1 MTQGQKPPHK
11 SGPKQVPKD
20 LSFRKFL
27 ALIEKLGLHRRQIGL
42 VLVLQF
48 VSTFFETV
56 SIAFV
61 IPIIQY
67 LDKQE
72 DIATLAQESTL
83 WHYLAE
89 FHAFF
94 GLEVS
99 IVTLMA
105 FCFVSVLV
113 RQVFTYVRMVY
124 LQYLYNYTLFVA
136 RTRGFIDALGTRLDY
151 HDKNQSGTIVNDL
164 MLELEQAVACIR
176 KTVSLLGGAVICVIY
191 VAFLTAVSWSIVL
204 IAALAILLAF
214 VGLRRTMSLSRNH
227 SRVLAKSNQ
236 EMSNF
241 LFERINA
248 LRLIRLTGMQTIE
261 AGNMTNFAS
270 RQRNERFRLG
280 VLQARVQAVLE
291 PLFLTFI
298 VGCFAVGH
306 SVLAVPLDRMAII
319 VGAMIRLFPV
329 IKELISG
336 RQMMLTL
343 MGSLEVVERR
353 LSDMEAAV
361 EAKAGSK
368 PVGELGPGI
377 RFEHVSFR
385 YDEAVEGRAALEDV
399 DFEIESGRMTAI
411 VGPSGSGKSTLIDL
425 LPRLRVPAEGRIT
438 LNGIDLAE
446 YDPKS
451 LRAAI
456 AFAPQRPIMFDET
469 VEEHIRRG
477 KPDATQAEIEEAVR
491 QAGATKFIGEL
502 PQGYQTRL
510 GERGHRLSGGQMQR
524 LDIARCLIQEAP
536 VLILDEPTSA
546 LDPDSEHLFRQT
558 LRRLRDTTGKT
569 IIVIAHRL
577 STIADADNIVVLN
590 GGKVDAVG
598 SHNTLMQNVNWY
610 ASAFSKQNSGFP
622 DMEVAA
628 S

>member
-1 MTQGQKPPHK
+1 MTQFPKAERKPAAKP
-11 SGPKQVPKD
+11 QD
-20 LSFRKFL
+20 MSFGKFL
-27 ALIEKLGLHRRQIGL
+27 ALIEKLGLHRRQIGI

-72 DIATLAQESTL
+72 DIATLAEESTL

-94 GLEVS
+94 GLEIS
-99 IVTLMA
+99 IFTLML
-105 FCFVSVLV
+105 FCFASVLV
-113 RQVFTYVRMVY
+113 RQVFTYGRMVY
-124 LQYLYNYTLFVA
+124 LQYLFNYTLFVA

-204 IAALAILLAF
+204 ISAGAILLAF
-214 VGLRRTMSLSRNH
+214 FGLRRTMSLSRNH
-227 SRVLAKSNQ
+227 SRILAKSNQ
-236 EMSNF
+236 NMSNF

-248 LRLIRLTGMQTIE
+248 LRLIRLTGMQGIE
-261 AGNMTNFAS
+261 AENMTNYAD
-270 RQRNERFRLG
+270 RQRNERYRLG
-280 VLQARVQAVLE
+280 VLQARVQAVME
-291 PLFLTFI
+291 PLFLAFI
-298 VGCFAVGH
+298 VGCFSVGH
-306 SVLAVPLDRMAII
+306 SLLEVPLDRMAII

-329 IKELISG
+329 IKELVSG

-353 LSDMEAAV
+353 LSDMEAAAEPKV
-361 EAKAGSK
+361 GTK
-368 PVGELGPGI
+368 PVGELGDGI
-377 RFEHVSFR
+377 RFEHVSFH
-385 YDEAVEGRAALEDV
+385 YDEVVEGKAALQDV
-399 DFEIESGRMTAI
+399 DFQIETGRMTAI

-425 LPRLRVPAEGRIT
+425 LPRLRVPAQGRIT
-438 LNGIDLAE
+438 LNGVDLAE

-456 AFAPQRPIMFDET
+456 AFAPQKPIMFDET

-477 KPDATQAEIEEAVR
+477 KKDATHADVEDAAR
-491 QAGATKFIGEL
+491 LAGAADFIAEL
-502 PQGYQTRL
+502 PEGYDTRL

-536 VLILDEPTSA
+536 ILILDEPTSA

-577 STIADADNIVVLN
+577 STIADADQIVVLN
-590 GGKVDAVG
+590 GGKVDAMG
-598 SHNTLMQNVNWY
+598 SHSALMQSTNWY
-610 ASAFSKQNSGFP
+610 AAAFSKQNSGFP
-622 DMEVAA
+622 DLEAAA